1 MSRPAPGTKIHLD
14 TDLGGDIDDLCA
26 LAMLLRWPG
35 VELVGVTTTGE
46 DRGRRAGYVRYVL
59 SLEGIGGIPVAAG
72 ADVSGGYYRWKMEY
86 PPEDRYW
93 PEPVAPSPNPIDE
106 ALDLIKSNIESG
118 ATVIAIGP
126 YTNLALLEARHPG
139 ILKRT
144 KIFLM
149 GGSIQSP
156 RSGYPDWGHEMDY
169 NIQVDVKSA
178 RHVLENANPTLV
190 PLSATVETFLRSAHL
205 YALRRAGALGKFIA
219 RQAEAFAADEPELS
233 GYGARY
239 AGLPRDFI
247 NFLHDPLACAIALDW
262 DEGVDL
268 EKAPLLLEEQEGWL
282 RERIDP
288 AGRLTRVVTR
298 IDGACFSQ
306 FWLERLTRS

>member
-1 MSRPAPGTKIHLD
+1 MSRPAPGPKIHLD

-46 DRGRRAGYVRYVL
+46 DCGRRAGYVRYVL
-59 SLEGIGGIPVAAG
+59 SLEGISGIPVAAG

-106 ALDLIKSNIESG
+106 ALDLLKSNIESG

-156 RSGYPDWGHEMDY
+156 RSGYPDWGYAMDY

-178 RHVLENANPTLV
+178 RHVLENSNPTLI
-190 PLSATVETFLRSAHL
+190 PLSVTVETCLRGAHL
-205 YALRRAGALGKFIA
+205 KPLRKSGALGELIA
-219 RQAEAFAADEPELS
+219 RQAVAFAGDEKELS
-233 GYGARY
+233 GFGARY
-239 AGLPRDFI
+239 ARLPLDFI
-247 NFLHDPLACAIALDW
+247 NFLHDPLACAIALGW
-262 DEGVDL
+262 DEAV
-268 EKAPLLLEEQEGWL
+268 EIETASLLLEEQEGWL
-282 RERIDP
+282 RTNVDP
-288 AGRLTRVVTR
+288 AGQPTRVVSR
-298 IDGACFSQ
+298 VDGARFSQ
-306 FWLERLTRS
+306 FWLDRVTH